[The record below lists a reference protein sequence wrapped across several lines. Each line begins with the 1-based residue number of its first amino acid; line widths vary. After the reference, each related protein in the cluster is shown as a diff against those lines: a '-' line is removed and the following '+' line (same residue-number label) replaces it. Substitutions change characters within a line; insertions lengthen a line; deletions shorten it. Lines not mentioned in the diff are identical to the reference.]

1 MDLTNKTILITGAN
15 GLVGIPTVEKCL
27 LEGAAQVIA
36 VDIRIGDKLE
46 DLKSKFGNRVSLEKV
61 DLTYLDQC
69 EGLFKDR
76 TIDIVLH
83 IAGVKGSPARAKNCP
98 ADYLFPMLM
107 FNTNIIKAA
116 HDAKVGWFV
125 YMSSVGVYSPSD
137 VMREDDVW
145 STMPGQNDWYPG
157 WTKRVG
163 ELSLEALGI
172 QYGWKNWTVIRPANI
187 YGLYDNF
194 SPEATVIGSNTWKVF
209 NVEGEEIV
217 CWGDGSPKRDFVF
230 SEDVAQAAIDAV
242 KKEVNDIINFGSAT
256 ATSIKDTI
264 ETIVAEYQT
273 ITGKTKKIVWDTS
286 KPNGDMIRRLD
297 PEKQIKY
304 GILPRTTLKE
314 GIAKTLNYY
323 HSQKQ

>member
-1 MDLTNKTILITGAN
+1 MEFKDKKVLITGAA
-15 GLVGIPTVEKCL
+15 GLVGVPTVEKCI
-27 LEGAAQVIA
+27 LEGAKRVYA
-36 VDIRIGDKLE
+36 VDIRLSDPLAELAKKYPDQIEVVLT
-46 DLKSKFGNRVSLEKV
+46 
-61 DLTYLDQC
+61 DLTYFHNC
-69 EGLFKDR
+69 EDLFKKD
-76 TIDIVLH
+76 TIDVVLH
-83 IAGVKGSPARAKNCP
+83 IAGVKGSPARAAKQP

-107 FNTNIIKAA
+107 FNTNIIKAS

-145 STMPGQNDWYPG
+145 STMPGKNDWYPG

-209 NVEGEEIV
+209 NVDGDEIV

-264 ETIVAEYQT
+264 ETIVSEYSSL
-273 ITGKTKKIVWDTS
+273 TGKTKKIVWDTT

-304 GILPRTTLKE
+304 GILPRTELKD
-314 GIAKTLNYY
+314 GIRKTLEYY
-323 HSQKQ
+323 KQTI